1 MIIVVFGCV
10 IACIGREKV
19 EVGKMSATVMQ
30 MQLHTHREQCIH
42 SNHRYEQNS
51 LHEFEGTLFQLIHNI
66 VLVIERNRI
75 GDVYRQS
82 LSGRKEEAASAV
94 C

>member
-1 MIIVVFGCV
+1 MIIVVFRCV
-10 IACIGREKV
+10 IACIGWDEV
-19 EVGKMSATVMQ
+19 EVGKMSTTVMQ
-30 MQLHTHREQCIH
+30 MQLHTYREQRIH

-66 VLVIERNRI
+66 VLVIESDRI
-75 GDVYRQS
+75 RDVYRQL
-82 LSGRKEEAASAV
+82 LSGHKEEATTAV